1 MTRYVSICFYL
12 EAGHVCYQN
21 YNWTIG
27 QEYFKKSL
35 KLSNI
40 NYELVGVF
48 GKRTKYQQK
57 DLAQLLL
64 KINTP
69 SNQNTN
75 EAIQHFD
82 TFKPSNADMDPKML
96 PKVV

>member
-1 MTRYVSICFYL
+1 MSVCYYL
-12 EAGHVCYQN
+12 EAGHIYYQN

-27 QEYFKKSL
+27 HEYFKKSL

-64 KINTP
+64 KINP
-69 SNQNTN
+69 FDEQNSNEN
-75 EAIQHFD
+75 IQTFFD
-82 TFKPSNADMDPKML
+82 KFKPLNADMDPKLL
-96 PKVV
+96 PKVA